1 MRFAGKVAV
10 VTGAL
15 GGIGLACC
23 EAFAR
28 ERARIMLLDLKADD
42 GGLVAEHLRRLG
54 APDVAS
60 FGLDVGDETAVDRG
74 IGHSLERLGGF
85 DILVNVAGMMIYKP
99 LAEISGAEW
108 RRLLDVNL
116 LGAAFLTAQAL
127 RHMGDGG
134 AIVNVASVHA
144 RQTSALVA
152 PYAAAKAALE
162 SLTRSTA
169 IEGRERGIRANAV
182 LPGAIDTPMLH
193 ASPNIASG
201 VEVIAPEDIGQ
212 PRDVAAAV
220 AFLASEDARFVTGA
234 SLLVDGGRLSKL

>member
-1 MRFAGKVAV
+1 MRFEGKVAV

-23 EAFAR
+23 EGFAR
-28 ERARIMLLDLKADD
+28 EGAGIMLLDLEADD
-42 GGLVAEHLRRLG
+42 GVVADRLRGLG
-54 APDVAS
+54 APGVVS
-60 FGLDVGDETAVDRG
+60 LGVDVGDEAAVGDA
-74 IGHSLERLGGF
+74 IGQCRERLGGF

-99 LAEISGAEW
+99 LADISGAEW

-116 LGAAFLTAQAL
+116 LGAAFLTTQAL

-134 AIVNVASVHA
+134 AIVNIASIHA
-144 RQTSALVA
+144 RQTSPLVA

-169 IEGRERGIRANAV
+169 IEGRARGIRANAI
-182 LPGAIDTPMLH
+182 LPGAIDTPMLR

-201 VEVIAPEDIGQ
+201 AEVIAPEDIGR
-212 PRDVAAAV
+212 PCDVADAALY
-220 AFLASEDARFVTGA
+220 LASDAAQFVTGA
-234 SLLVDGGRLSKL
+234 SLLVDGGRLARL

>member
-1 MRFAGKVAV
+1 MRFEGKVAV

-23 EAFAR
+23 EGFAR
-28 ERARIMLLDLKADD
+28 EGAGIMLLDLEADD
-42 GGLVAEHLRRLG
+42 GVVADRLRGLG
-54 APDVAS
+54 APGVVS
-60 FGLDVGDETAVDRG
+60 LGVDVGDEAAVGDA
-74 IGHSLERLGGF
+74 IGQCRERLGGF

-99 LAEISGAEW
+99 LADISGAEW

-116 LGAAFLTAQAL
+116 LGAAFLTRQAL

-134 AIVNVASVHA
+134 AIVNIASIHA
-144 RQTSALVA
+144 RQTSPLVA

-169 IEGRERGIRANAV
+169 IEGRARGIRANAI
-182 LPGAIDTPMLH
+182 LPGAIDTPMLR

-201 VEVIAPEDIGQ
+201 AEVIAPEDIGR
-212 PRDVAAAV
+212 PRDVADAALY
-220 AFLASEDARFVTGA
+220 LASDAAQFVTGA
-234 SLLVDGGRLSKL
+234 SLLVDGGRLARL

>member
-1 MRFAGKVAV
+1 MRFEGKVAV

-15 GGIGLACC
+15 GGIGVACC
-23 EAFAR
+23 EGLAR
-28 ERARIMLLDLKADD
+28 EGASIMLLDLKADE
-42 GGLVAEHLRRLG
+42 GLVAERLLGLG
-54 APDVAS
+54 APDVVS
-60 FGLDVGDETAVDRG
+60 LGVDVGDEAAVG
-74 IGHSLERLGGF
+74 QAIEQCLERLGGF
-85 DILVNVAGMMIYKP
+85 HILINVAGMMIYKP
-99 LAEISGAEW
+99 LADISGAEW

-134 AIVNVASVHA
+134 AIVNVASIHD
-144 RQTSALVA
+144 RQTSPLVA

-162 SLTRSTA
+162 SLTRSSA
-169 IEGRERGIRANAV
+169 IEGQERSIRANAV

-201 VEVIAPEDIGQ
+201 AEVIAPDDIGQ
-212 PRDVAAAV
+212 PRDVADAV
-220 AFLASEDARFVTGA
+220 LFLASDAARFVTGA